1 MKKSELKKLIE
12 DVISEEIKKYEVSE
26 DILTESLFHDEKM
39 SSEEKQIS
47 SEKINKFGNYQKH
60 INTEIKDLD
69 IAEDVCNIISS
80 ASKYMLSETDDW
92 FDAVSVKRN
101 LSELKSLAK
110 QFHKTATERQVYTQ
124 RMQGLYEDMGNILNR
139 YFEISQEHNN
149 E

>member
-12 DVISEEIKKYEVSE
+12 GVISEEIEKYEVS
-26 DILTESLFHDEKM
+26 DNILTESLFSDEKM

-47 SEKINKFGNYQKH
+47 SEKINKFGNYQKY